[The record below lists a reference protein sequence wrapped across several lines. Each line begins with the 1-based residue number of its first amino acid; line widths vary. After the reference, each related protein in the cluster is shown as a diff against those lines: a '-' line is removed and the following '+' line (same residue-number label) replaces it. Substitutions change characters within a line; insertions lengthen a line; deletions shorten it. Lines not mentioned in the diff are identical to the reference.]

1 MNFSNQQIGGALSTF
16 SENFG
21 FDGKK
26 MNTVFSYNTNSFTL
40 DNFVN
45 FYKLVNPNYIK
56 IDVDGI
62 EHLILK
68 SSLNT
73 LKNVESVF
81 VEINENFEDQNK
93 KVKEILERSGLKL
106 IERHKSI
113 NSSNINYNK
122 IFNEIWRK

>member
-1 MNFSNQQIGGALSTF
+1 
-16 SENFG
+16 
-21 FDGKK
+21 

-106 IERHKSI
+106 IERYKKVLI
-113 NSSNINYNK
+113 LAI
-122 IFNEIWRK
+122 